1 MATPFFLSYSGT
13 TSFPW
18 LLEHLQFLSVYVCM
32 HAPPHMRRLDIHAEC
47 PFQWLLH
54 LYFSFYFFT
63 FLLTGLSQALSFTE
77 PEAHQL
83 VGMAGHQL
91 VPPPQPWDCRGQHHT
106 LLLTCVLRTCPQVPV
121 LVQQMLYWSSHLF
134 GTPRTQYFPRV
145 PPTPPLFLLSALSCF
160 LLMFQQWNFQYLLQY
175 LYRGAK

>member
-18 LLEHLQFLSVYVCM
+18 LLEHLQFLCVYVCM
-32 HAPPHMRRLDIHAEC
+32 HAPPHMRRLDIHVEC
-47 PFQWLLH
+47 PSQWLLH

-83 VGMAGHQL
+83 VGMADRQL

-134 GTPRTQYFPRV
+134 GIPQDTVFSLC
-145 PPTPPLFLLSALSCF
+145 PPNPTIISS
-160 LLMFQQWNFQYLLQY
+160 
-175 LYRGAK
+175 